1 MGTLLPTSIAVHEET
16 EKQNGSQQLHPPK
29 QKDADVDAGALFVLK
44 SKGSWVHCGYHLT
57 TSIVAPP
64 LLSLP
69 YAFKFLGWTAGIF
82 CLVIGALVSFYSY
95 NLISLVLEHHA
106 QLGHRQLRFRDMAR
120 DILGPRWGRYFVG
133 PIQFA
138 VCYGAVVACTLLGG
152 QCMKAIYLLSNPNG
166 SMKLYEFV
174 VIFGCLML
182 ILGQMPSFHSLRH
195 INLVSLVLCLAYSAC
210 ATAGSIYIGESS
222 KGPKK
227 DYSLQG
233 ETDDRLFGVFN
244 AIAIIATTYGNGII
258 PEIQAT
264 LAPPVKGKMFKG
276 LSVCYTV
283 LTLTFFSVAV
293 SGYWAFGN
301 ESEGLIL
308 SNFVDNGRPL
318 VPKSFIFM
326 TNIFTIAQLSAV
338 GVVYLQPTNEVLERT
353 FADPESPEFS
363 LRNVVP
369 RLISR
374 SLAMVVATTIAA
386 MLPFFGD
393 INSVIGA
400 FGFMPL
406 DFILPVVFFNLT
418 FKPSK
423 RSPIFW
429 LNVTIAAVFSALGV
443 IAAIAAVRQIAL
455 DAKNYQLFAN
465 V

>member
-1 MGTLLPTSIAVHEET
+1 MGTMRPSSIAVHEGEQKT
-16 EKQNGSQQLHPPK
+16 KVPQEGHHHEKDQL
-29 QKDADVDAGALFVLK
+29 DAGALFVLK

-69 YAFKFLGWTAGIF
+69 YAFTFLGWGPGIV

-95 NLISLVLEHHA
+95 NLLSLVLEHHA
-106 QLGHRQLRFRDMAR
+106 HLGHRHLRFRDMAN
-120 DILGPRWGRYFVG
+120 DILGPKWGRYYVG
-133 PIQFA
+133 PIQFM

-152 QCMKAIYLLSNPNG
+152 QCMKAIYLLSDPNG
-166 SMKLYEFV
+166 SLKLYEFV
-174 VIFGCLML
+174 MIFGCLML
-182 ILGQMPSFHSLRH
+182 VLAQIPSFHSLRH
-195 INLVSLVLCLAYSAC
+195 INLISLVLCLAYSSC
-210 ATAGSIYIGESS
+210 ATAGSIYIGTSS
-222 KGPKK
+222 KGPEK
-227 DYSLQG
+227 DYSLKG
-233 ETDDRLFGVFN
+233 DTENRVFGFFN
-244 AIAIIATTYGNGII
+244 AVAIIATTFGNGII

-264 LAPPVKGKMFKG
+264 IAAPVKGKMFKG
-276 LSVCYTV
+276 LSVCYAVVTV
-283 LTLTFFSVAV
+283 TFFSVAI

-301 ESEGLIL
+301 QAEGLIL
-308 SNFVDNGRPL
+308 SNFLNDGKPL
-318 VPKSFIFM
+318 VPQGFIFV
-326 TNIFTIAQLSAV
+326 TNIFTILQLSAV

-353 FADPESPEFS
+353 FADPNSKEFS
-363 LRNVVP
+363 LRNVFP

-374 SLAMVVATTIAA
+374 SLSVIIAIVIAA

-406 DFILPVVFFNLT
+406 DFVLPVIFFNLT

-429 LNVTIAAVFSALGV
+429 LNVTIAVVFSTLGV
-443 IAAIAAVRQIAL
+443 IAAISAVRQIGL
-455 DAKNYQLFAN
+455 DAKTYRLFAN